1 MYMIYDV
8 YKYIYIYTIN
18 IYTSVNICIYR
29 FVCIY
34 VWIGKKFLP
43 PPQPKSEDLLEIS
56 YPERS
61 HFEERMGKKLPS
73 THITADWRRKKTIIT
88 ANANKEPP
96 NYDIEAIMNRKQRVN
111 SEERKRND
119 VGVATGN
126 VVVG

>member
-1 MYMIYDV
+1 MMFIN
-8 YKYIYIYTIN
+8 IYIYTIN
-18 IYTSVNICIYR
+18 LYIYVNICIYR

-88 ANANKEPP
+88 ANAGKEPP

-126 VVVG
+126 VVGLMMM